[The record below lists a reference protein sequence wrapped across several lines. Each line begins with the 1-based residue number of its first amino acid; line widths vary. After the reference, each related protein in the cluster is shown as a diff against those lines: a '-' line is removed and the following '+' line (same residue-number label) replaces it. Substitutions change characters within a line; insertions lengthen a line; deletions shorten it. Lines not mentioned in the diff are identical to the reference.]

1 MSESS
6 QETIRNALKNA
17 SLSEAEISTWVIN
30 LRGYHDEET
39 KRQQTRA
46 AQLSDL
52 SERHNLAVDN
62 FTIAQE
68 ALKAE
73 HQALARERAALAQ
86 EREAL
91 TRERQGFTRER
102 EQLHRTIEGLEGDFV
117 TKLLIAFLGAG
128 IALLLLTLTV
138 QLGPL
143 VVSWVTGLF

>member
-1 MSESS
+1 M
-6 QETIRNALKNA
+6 KNA

-46 AQLSDL
+46 AQFADL
-52 SERHNLAVDN
+52 SERHNLAVEN

-73 HQALARERAALAQ
+73 HQMLRRERAALAQ

-91 TRERQGFTRER
+91 TYERRRFTQER
-102 EQLHRTIEGLEGDFV
+102 EQLHRTIEGFEGDFV

-138 QLGPL
+138 RLVPL
-143 VVSWVTGLF
+143 VVGWVRGLF

>member
-1 MSESS
+1 M
-6 QETIRNALKNA
+6 KNA

-30 LRGYHDEET
+30 LRGYHDEEA

-46 AQLSDL
+46 AQLADL
-52 SERHNLAVDN
+52 SERHNLAVEN

-73 HQALARERAALAQ
+73 HQALRRERAALAQ

-91 TRERQGFTRER
+91 AWERQRFTEER

-117 TKLLIAFLGAG
+117 TKLLIAFLGAS
-128 IALLLLTLTV
+128 IALSLFTLAV
-138 QLGPL
+138 RLGPL
-143 VVSWVTGLF
+143 VVRWVGGLF

>member
-1 MSESS
+1 M
-6 QETIRNALKNA
+6 KNA

-39 KRQQTRA
+39 KRQQLRA
-46 AQLSDL
+46 AQLADI
-52 SERHNLAVDN
+52 SERHNLAVEN

-73 HQALARERAALAQ
+73 HQMLRRERAALTQ

-91 TRERQGFTRER
+91 TYERQRFTQER
-102 EQLHRTIEGLEGDFV
+102 EQLHQTIAGLEGDFT

-138 QLGPL
+138 RLGP
-143 VVSWVTGLF
+143 VVVRWVGGLF